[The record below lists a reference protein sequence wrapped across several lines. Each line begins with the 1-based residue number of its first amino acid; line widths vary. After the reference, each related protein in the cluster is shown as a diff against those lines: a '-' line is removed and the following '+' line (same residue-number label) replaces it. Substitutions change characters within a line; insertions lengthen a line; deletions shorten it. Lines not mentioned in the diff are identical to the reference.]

1 MYDAHDT
8 PCFGHVELEILRYL
22 PITGL
27 TTNEKTDKRI
37 IGDMAH
43 TYFITLSPECTPE
56 VVEDGVEAM
65 RKKYPDLH
73 FRVRDSK
80 NNVGEVEG
88 VYLRVGATP
97 PTDKSLAAEAIDKM
111 GLGGQSGTTG

>member
-8 PCFGHVELEILRYL
+8 PAFGNVEIKILRYL

-37 IGDMAH
+37 IGDMSH
-43 TYFITLSPECTPE
+43 TYFITLSDACTRE
-56 VVEDGVEAM
+56 TIEDGVEAM
-65 RKKYPDLH
+65 REKFPDLH

-97 PTDKSLAAEAIDKM
+97 PTDNSLAAEAIDKM
-111 GLGGQSGTTG
+111 GLEG